1 MKTESN
7 RTADVKVEAIAPGGT
22 NPRKAFDPAAMAELV
37 ESVKQHGVLQPVL
50 LRPWP
55 AEKKPPKG
63 TAPQYE
69 LVAGERRW
77 RAATTAGLVEI
88 PALVRDL
95 MDAEALEIQVI
106 ENLQRSDLHPLEE
119 AEGYEQLM
127 KVHSYTA
134 EDLAAKV
141 GKSKGYVYARL
152 KLCALVPEARKAFHE
167 GKLNPSTALL
177 VARIPVPDLQ
187 KRATKEITE
196 PSWSGEVM
204 SVRTAAEHL
213 QRYYML
219 RLAEAPWPTADAQLV
234 PAAGACTTCPKRTGN
249 QRELFS
255 DVKSADVCTDPSCF
269 DQKRAAW
276 QVRMRA
282 EADAAGREVITGKQ
296 AKAIKPHENSSY
308 MSGYIR
314 LSDPCYE
321 DPKSRT
327 YQVLLGK
334 AASAAALLEDPKTK
348 ELVPVMPRA
357 AVTKALKEKGY
368 SWANRAA
375 AAKSS
380 RPSTSPAGD
389 SWKAQQKREAAARE
403 RWKKAKNAIAAAV
416 AAAVK
421 KASATRGI
429 LAEIVLEACSFDA
442 PDDVKAAVKLI
453 PRGTTAED
461 LIRHAAFLI
470 LAGEL
475 DNDYAGSRGF
485 ERRAKDLGLDLKA
498 ILDQAA
504 PVEKPAS
511 AARAAKP
518 KASAK
523 KAKRTK
529 EEAKPAGAKAPKPK
543 TAKKAK
549 AKTAKRGKAAA

>member
-1 MKTESN
+1 MSTEVT
-7 RTADVKVEAIAPGGT
+7 RAAGPAAIPLGAIVQSKT
-22 NPRKAFDPAAMAELV
+22 NPRKVFDKGALEELAD
-37 ESVKQHGVLQPVL
+37 SMRAHGVLSPVL
-50 LRPWP
+50 VRPRLE
-55 AEKKPPKG
+55 ANG
-63 TAPQYE
+63 THEEAVSYE

-77 RAATTAGLVEI
+77 RAAKIAGLAEI
-88 PALVRDL
+88 PALVREL
-95 MDAEALEIQVI
+95 KDAEVLEIQVI
-106 ENLQRSDLHPLEE
+106 ENLQRTDLHPLEE

-127 KVHSYTA
+127 KLHSYTA

-177 VARIPVPDLQ
+177 VARIPVPELQ
-187 KRATKEITE
+187 KKATKEITE
-196 PSWSGEVM
+196 PAWNGEVM
-204 SVRTAAEHL
+204 SVRSAAEHL
-213 QRYYML
+213 QRRYML
-219 RLAEAPWPTADAQLV
+219 RLADAPWPTADAQLV
-234 PAAGACTTCPKRTGN
+234 PAAGACTACPKRTGN

-276 QVRMRA
+276 QVRARA
-282 EADAAGREVITGKQ
+282 EAEAAGREVITGKQ

-308 MSGYIR
+308 LSGYVR
-314 LSDPCYE
+314 LSDPCYD

-327 YQVLLGK
+327 YQALLGK
-334 AASAAALLEDPKTK
+334 GASGAALLEDPKTK
-348 ELVPVMPRA
+348 DLVPVMRTA

-368 SWANRAA
+368 SWADR
-375 AAKSS
+375 
-380 RPSTSPAGD
+380 RPRDAGGRSGGSAPAND

-403 RWKKAKNAIAAAV
+403 RWKKAKDAIAEAV

-421 KASATRGI
+421 KASATRGV

-442 PDDVKAAVKLI
+442 PDVKVAAKLI

-461 LIRHAAFLI
+461 LLRHAAFLI

-475 DNDYAGSRGF
+475 DNDYQGSRGF

-498 ILDQAA
+498 ILDEVA
-504 PVEKPAS
+504 PVEKPAE
-511 AARAAKP
+511 AKGAKP
-518 KASAK
+518 KK
-523 KAKRTK
+523 
-529 EEAKPAGAKAPKPK
+529 
-543 TAKKAK
+543 
-549 AKTAKRGKAAA
+549 AKRGKAA